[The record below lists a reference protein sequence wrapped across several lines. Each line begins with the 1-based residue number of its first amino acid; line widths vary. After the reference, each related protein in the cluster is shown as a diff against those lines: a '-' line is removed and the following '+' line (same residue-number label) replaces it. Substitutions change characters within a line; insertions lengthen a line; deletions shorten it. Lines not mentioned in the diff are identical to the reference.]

1 MEAIMKRVFL
11 LIFALGIASCNLP
24 ATETTLP
31 PTQSSFPI
39 STATSTLF
47 VRTELPISVSSE
59 TSIPSTPTVTPIP
72 CDLSTM
78 DYCIVDGTFLFQRPI
93 QPPDNDRIDLTYAY
107 ASTQNGKRDPHHGV
121 EFQNAFG
128 TPVYAAGD
136 GEVVFADADKTTK
149 FSPWTN
155 FYGNVVIIQHANEIY
170 TLYAHLSSILVRVGD
185 KVNAGDEIGQVGA
198 TGGATGSHLH
208 FEVRTGS
215 AYTDY
220 FSTQNPEL
228 WMFPPQG
235 TGALSITLKTS
246 YEQNYERPLVIT
258 RYAEG
263 SDDPIYT
270 YYITTYTKG
279 FEFNPEDAVLSS
291 LPPGKYKIAFSDA
304 SGLKERFVFVESGKL
319 TEVVFD
325 LDG

>member
-1 MEAIMKRVFL
+1 MKRVFL
-11 LIFALGIASCNLP
+11 LIFALEIISCNLP
-24 ATETTLP
+24 APEGTQIVTESPLAVSTSTFF
-31 PTQSSFPI
+31 T
-39 STATSTLF
+39 STAF
-47 VRTELPISVSSE
+47 PLPVSSE
-59 TSIPSTPTVTPIP
+59 TPNPPTSTSTTTPIP
-72 CDLSTM
+72 CDPSTA
-78 DYCIVDGTFLFQRPI
+78 DYCIIDGAFIFQRPI

-128 TPVYAAGD
+128 TPVYAAGE

-155 FYGNVVIIQHANEIY
+155 FYGNVVIIQHDNDMY
-170 TLYAHLSSILVRVGD
+170 TLYAHLSSILVRAGD
-185 KVNAGDEIGQVGA
+185 KVVAGAEIGQVGA

-215 AYTDY
+215 DYSDY

-228 WMFPPQG
+228 WLIPPQG

-258 RYAEG
+258 RYANE
-263 SDDPIYT
+263 SDEPVYT
-270 YYITTYTKG
+270 YYISTYTKG
-279 FEFNPEDAVLSS
+279 FEFNFEDAVLSS
-291 LPPGKYKIAFSDA
+291 LPPGKYKIAFSDV
-304 SGLKERFVFVESGKL
+304 SGLKERFVFVEEGKL

-325 LDG
+325 LSD

>member
-1 MEAIMKRVFL
+1 MKRAFL
-11 LIFALGIASCNLP
+11 LILTLGIISCNLP
-24 ATETTLP
+24 STEITQTTAEVP
-31 PTQSSFPI
+31 NFI
-39 STATSTLF
+39 FTATSTVVDF
-47 VRTELPISVSSE
+47 TATPFPVSSNTPIPP
-59 TSIPSTPTVTPIP
+59 TSTQTPIP
-72 CDLSTM
+72 CDPFTAE
-78 DYCIVDGTFLFQRPI
+78 YCITNGQFLFQRPI
-93 QPPDNDRIDLTYAY
+93 QPPDNDRIDLSYAY

-155 FYGNVVIIQHANEIY
+155 FYGNVVIIQHANDIY
-170 TLYAHLSSILVRVGD
+170 SLYAHLSSILVQAGD
-185 KVNAGDEIGQVGA
+185 QVVAGDEIGQVGA

-215 AYTDY
+215 DYSDY

-228 WMFPPQG
+228 WMIPPQETG
-235 TGALSITLKTS
+235 TLSITLKTS

-258 RYAEG
+258 RYANE

-270 YYITTYTKG
+270 YYISTYTKG
-279 FEFNPEDAVLSS
+279 FEFNLEDAVLSS
-291 LPPGKYKIAFSDA
+291 LPPGKYKIAFSDV
-304 SGLKERFVFVESGKL
+304 SGLKERFVFVEAGRC
-319 TEVVFD
+319 TQVVFD
-325 LDG
+325 LSG